1 MKGLKYNNLLA
12 NNFLS
17 FLNDDEEESK
27 YLVDESRRSDF
38 DTENWD
44 TYLNNGKS
52 SKDIFIDWQRERFSD
67 HSREFFE
74 NWYTTVLTPDE
85 KEFECGLFADKN
97 DKESNNDKIAE
108 MIIRPMQLAKA
119 AGLNKAYGY
128 DSLIDSNIKT
138 AVANGANIYQALS
151 YIAEAGNRVDINIK
165 FNKSLLNDKS
175 TTASEKKDAIDY
187 LRQAPKDAECLFAA
201 EQNLL
206 RYEKASPYSRLYRL
220 TETLQDLQYQEEH
233 SDNLSKAQYEK
244 LLDDIE
250 KQKEKIDNEIL
261 EFNPNELKLINDSR
275 KTYFK
280 LAANPEMNWQFINE
294 KQPVILNVN
303 PEMKQCTY
311 VANRIHLLERQNKF
325 NNNENDMVNE

>member
-128 DSLIDSNIKT
+128 DRLIDSNIKT

-206 RYEKASPYSRLYRL
+206 RYQSLSPYTKLYNL
-220 TETLQDLQYQEEH
+220 TARLQDLQDQLKHPEH
-233 SDNLSKAQYEK
+233 LSDAEYYK

-250 KQKEKIDNEIL
+250 EQKEKIDAEIL
-261 EFNPNELKLINDSR
+261 EFDPNELKLINDSR
-275 KTYFK
+275 KTYFD
-280 LAANPEMNWQFINE
+280 LAANPEKTWESNPNE
-294 KQPVILNVN
+294 QLRIKNYS
-303 PEMKQCTY
+303 PEMVQCDF
-311 VANRIHLLERQNKF
+311 VSNRIKQLERQNKF
-325 NNNENDMVNE
+325 ESNKENE